1 MFRRSLVLPAAAAL
15 AALLSAF
22 PSPARAGQLRVLVGS
37 GGLTFTPS
45 TVTINAGDHVIW
57 QWFSSPHTVTSGNPS
72 AATPTGDGLFR
83 SSTSGIASG
92 SRFSWKSGSVG
103 SHTYYCLPHA
113 PDMAGVVNV
122 VASNASVAD
131 FRITEVEYA
140 GASGADRVQVSNLGA
155 AGGFVDFFRMSW
167 VTATTQTITN
177 TNVAVAAGAA
187 VNLHFNATG
196 SNTAT
201 DLYFPAM
208 PELGTQGSFALYV
221 PNSTSTG
228 STVPAALGDA
238 TQIIDYVEWG
248 TPGQA
253 AQPNQA
259 TAVGASFWAP
269 TDAVNTDA
277 QLPGGGAGYSISFC
291 GSATDHGASFWKI
304 SRPNFGTQARCVT
317 PTLNPTWGRIKTL
330 YR

>member
-1 MFRRSLVLPAAAAL
+1 MLRRSAVLPALAAL
-15 AALLSAF
+15 AALLLSLG
-22 PSPARAGQLRVLVGS
+22 SPARAGQVRVLVGS
-37 GGLTFTPS
+37 GGLTFLPATA
-45 TVTINAGDHVIW
+45 TVNAGDHVIW
-57 QWFSSPHTVTSGNPS
+57 QWSSSPHTVTSGDPN

-92 SRFSWKSGSVG
+92 SRFSWKSGAVG
-103 SHTYYCLPHA
+103 SHPYYCLPHA

-122 VASNASVAD
+122 VASGAVVAD

-140 GASGADRVQVSNLGA
+140 GASGADRVQISNLGT

-187 VNLHFNATG
+187 LTLHFNASGT
-196 SNTAT
+196 NTAT
-201 DLYFPAM
+201 DLFFPAM

-228 STVPAALGDA
+228 STSPASLADA
-238 TQIIDYVEWG
+238 TQILDYVAWG

-253 AQPNQA
+253 AEPNET
-259 TAVGASFWAP
+259 TAVSAGFWA
-269 TDAVNTDA
+269 TSDAVNTDA
-277 QLPGGGAGYSISFC
+277 QLPAGGAGYSISFC
-291 GSATDHGASFWKI
+291 GARTDHGASFWKI
-304 SRPNFGTQARCVT
+304 SRPNFGTSARCLT
-317 PTLNPTWGRIKTL
+317 QIGRAHV
-330 YR
+330 